1 MSSEEIPSL
10 LVIGRAHFSHW
21 LHNFCVDKRE
31 EEGKPGEIFM
41 FVLSL
46 TFCHVS
52 FSKKMWNEI
61 CQTSVRGPI
70 GFGATSLTAF
80 LIVVKCRGCRE
91 EQSGA
96 DTLRSV
102 VGWVGIVNDWLLENE
117 MKMLKTGI
125 VIWNCERVL
134 WRPACWISR
143 QQNKCLLFMFPCLR
157 SDWDPQ
163 GCCETNREELIM
175 LSDAQHTKLLRA
187 GPHWIVV
194 LTTKLWYS

>member
-117 MKMLKTGI
+117 MKILKTGI
-125 VIWNCERVL
+125 VIYCT
-134 WRPACWISR
+134 P
-143 QQNKCLLFMFPCLR
+143 KLFGTVR
-157 SDWDPQ
+157 E
-163 GCCETNREELIM
+163 CCEDL
-175 LSDAQHTKLLRA
+175 HA
-187 GPHWIVV
+187 GFLDNKTSVCFSCFHVSGQTETHRDVV
-194 LTTKLWYS
+194 KQTERN